1 MHTFYLPPEQW
12 QEELEL
18 SGAEAHHMG
27 RVLRLHPGDEV
38 LVLDGVGKEA
48 LCRILQIGRPS
59 ARLRVHKTTIYPHPS
74 SGVVL
79 AVGWGKE
86 ARRGWILEKSV
97 ELEAAGLWFWQ
108 AKRSQFPV
116 PQDAREN
123 WHASLVAGAKQCRN
137 PWLPEL
143 RTLPGG
149 VDELI
154 RASEAF
160 EHRQVLLESGLPG
173 QSFMSEACLGLPGR
187 TLCVIGPEGGFTP
200 DEAERL
206 IQAGFQALSMG
217 ERVLR
222 WETAAMMALGLHWWK
237 RQHPGGK
244 S

>member
-1 MHTFYLPPEQW
+1 MHTFYLSPELW

-18 SGAEAHHMG
+18 SDTEAHHMG
-27 RVLRLHPGDEV
+27 RVLRLHPGDDV
-38 LVLDGVGKEA
+38 LVLVGAGREA
-48 LCRILQIGRPS
+48 LCRIVRITKQTAVLHIIKETRHP
-59 ARLRVHKTTIYPHPS
+59 YPS

-97 ELEAAGLWFWQ
+97 ELEALGLWFWQ

-116 PQDAREN
+116 PHDAKEN

-137 PWLPEL
+137 PWLPDL
-143 RTLPGG
+143 RTIPGG

-154 RASEAF
+154 RASEGF
-160 EHRQVLLESGLPG
+160 DHKQVLLESGLPG
-173 QSFMSEACLGLPGR
+173 QSFMSEAFLGMPGK
-187 TLCVIGPEGGFTP
+187 TLCVIGPEGGFTQ

-237 RQHPGGK
+237 RQHPGGTV
-244 S
+244 

>member
-1 MHTFYLPPEQW
+1 MHTFYLPPEMW

-38 LVLDGVGKEA
+38 LVLDGAGREA
-48 LCRILQIGRPS
+48 LCRILQITRQSALLRIIKEKRYPRPS
-59 ARLRVHKTTIYPHPS
+59 S
-74 SGVVL
+74 SVVL

-108 AKRSQFPV
+108 ATRSQFPV
-116 PQDAREN
+116 PQDTKEN
-123 WHASLVAGAKQCRN
+123 WRASLVAGAKQCRN

-149 VDELI
+149 VNELI
-154 RASEAF
+154 RASEHF
-160 EHRQVLLESGLPG
+160 DHRQVLLESGLPG
-173 QSFMSEACLGLPGR
+173 QRFMTEDVLGLPGQ
-187 TLCVIGPEGGFTP
+187 TLCVIGPEGGFTR
-200 DEAERL
+200 DEAECL

-237 RQHPGGK
+237 RQHPGGNL
-244 S
+244 